1 MKNLSMKSIKL
12 LVFLALTLFMS
23 RVAAADAAQVAGL
36 VAPSAVAGGG
46 DDKEKK
52 EKKEKGDKKEKDEST
67 KDAKTN
73 SESTKPSQHA
83 RASAK
88 AAIQSAKFAQQ
99 QIMARAKVRNFFH
112 SMFNTKYGKPVNF
125 RNTRSRNRWSKGH
138 NGLHIKLKR

>member
-1 MKNLSMKSIKL
+1 MKAIKL
-12 LVFLALTLFMS
+12 LLFCFLALPMS
-23 RVAAADAAQVAGL
+23 RL
-36 VAPSAVAGGG
+36 VAVSIPSATHCSLQAAIGGG

-88 AAIQSAKFAQQ
+88 AAIQSAKFTQQ

-112 SMFNTKYGKPVNF
+112 NMFNTKYGKPVNF
-125 RNTRSRNRWSKGH
+125 RNTRARNNWSRGH
-138 NGLHIKLKR
+138 KWH

>member
-1 MKNLSMKSIKL
+1 MKSIKL
-12 LVFLALTLFMS
+12 LVFLMLAFYMS
-23 RVAAADAAQVAGL
+23 SMATSGLNGSIVRAVSDAQPFAG
-36 VAPSAVAGGG
+36 GGG

-73 SESTKPSQHA
+73 SESTKPSKHA

-88 AAIQSAKFAQQ
+88 AAMQSAKFAQQ
-99 QIMARAKVRNFFH
+99 QILARAKVRNFFH
-112 SMFNTKYGKPVNF
+112 NMFNTKYGKPVNF

-138 NGLHIKLKR
+138 KGLGLRLKL